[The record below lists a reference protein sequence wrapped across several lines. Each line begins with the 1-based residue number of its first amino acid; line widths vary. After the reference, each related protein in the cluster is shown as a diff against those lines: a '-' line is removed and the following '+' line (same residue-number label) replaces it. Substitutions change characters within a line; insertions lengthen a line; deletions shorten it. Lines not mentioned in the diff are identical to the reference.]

1 MAVLRW
7 EEFSKVKF
15 HRVVEMGRCPTC
27 TLLQYKCFSAKNPA
41 TREAWQRLAARH
53 QWLQRAQKRTYALD
67 RARAALDYP
76 LRELYMGMDGGSG
89 YDFVF
94 PHLAAADIEG
104 PSKALA
110 GFHTVPLKVMNGV
123 VHGDH
128 RSHIILSPGVIL
140 AGASHVCES
149 LAIMINTAFEE
160 HGDVPPTISLQLDNA
175 ATNHNILVLAFAGLY
190 CMEGVTEQFRVRFEL
205 ENHAHDVYDALQT

>member
-175 ATNHNILVLAFAGLY
+175 ATNHKIPCAGLR
-190 CMEGVTEQFRVRFEL
+190 CMGAYL
-205 ENHAHDVYDALQT
+205 SSSG